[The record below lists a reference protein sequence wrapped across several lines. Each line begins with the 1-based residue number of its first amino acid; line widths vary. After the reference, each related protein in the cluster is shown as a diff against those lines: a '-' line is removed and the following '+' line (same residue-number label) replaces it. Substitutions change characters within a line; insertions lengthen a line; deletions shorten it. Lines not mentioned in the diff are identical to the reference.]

1 VTGAGFIWHDGE
13 RTIRFGRGV
22 AAEAVELLGGPG
34 YTLLTTER
42 TAKLA
47 PHVVE
52 AAAAVHHV
60 AHGLVE
66 DVAGDLLAGP
76 LSPGP
81 EPLAGTAG
89 AGSPVPDA
97 ARDRSPVPGTD
108 DVRASVSEAAGAR
121 IVALGGGRVIDVAK
135 SLAAART
142 AAGSPTRALA
152 VPTTLSGAEMSGGH
166 RIARGA
172 AGELRVRCAVVV
184 NDPALSASQPLPGLA
199 ASAANALGHAAT
211 APCTRGAN
219 PVATLAAL
227 EAARGIAG
235 AFGARSGEPDRDAL
249 ALAALLA
256 GYALDSAGLGLHHV
270 LAQTLVRV
278 GGAPHAQ
285 ANTVMLPHTLAALA
299 WRFPAQA
306 EALTEALGD
315 DPVDGAGRLA
325 RLAGAEGIRA
335 LGIEPEAL
343 ARCAD
348 VAAERAELDATPP
361 RADRAELLAIY
372 ESAW

>member
-1 VTGAGFIWHDGE
+1 VTSAGFTWHDGE

-22 AAEAVELLGGPG
+22 AAEAVELLGGAG
-34 YTLLTTER
+34 YTLLSTER
-42 TAKLA
+42 TARLA
-47 PHVVE
+47 PHVVD

-60 AHGLVE
+60 EHGLVE
-66 DVAGDLLAGP
+66 DVAGDLLAG
-76 LSPGP
+76 S
-81 EPLAGTAG
+81 LAPSA
-89 AGSPVPDA
+89 
-97 ARDRSPVPGTD
+97 
-108 DVRASVSEAAGAR
+108 EAAGGRSPLPDPGPGRSPLPGAARAAR

-135 SLAAART
+135 SLAAAWT
-142 AAGSPTRALA
+142 AAGRPARALA

-166 RIARGA
+166 RVARGA

-184 NDPALSASQPLPGLA
+184 SDPALSASQPVPGLA

-211 APCTRGAN
+211 APCTRFAN

-227 EAARGIAG
+227 EAARGVAG
-235 AFGARSGEPDRDAL
+235 AFGGRGGEPDRDAL

-278 GGAPHAQ
+278 GGAPHAK
-285 ANTVMLPHTLAALA
+285 ANAVMLPHTLAALA

-306 EALTEALGD
+306 EVLAEAIGED
-315 DPVDGAGRLA
+315 AGAAASRLA
-325 RLAGAEGIRA
+325 RLAGVEGVRA

-348 VAAERAELDATPP
+348 VAAERPELDATPP